1 MGDSEYRPRLFIGGL
16 KGPVDKDELQQA
28 FAEFGNI
35 VDVWVAY
42 DPPGFAFVEY
52 DNMDSAKAAKEQM
65 HLTDLFDTQIR
76 YVSREK
82 PKKIEI
88 AHFLYFKLVHCTI
101 MQNNIYLIWLPGLSS
116 RNTRKELDMG
126 LEKR

>member
-82 PKKIEI
+82 PKNIEI
-88 AHFLYFKLVHCTI
+88 QYLYFKLVHCTNI
-101 MQNNIYLIWLPGLSS
+101 QNDVYLVWFPGLSS